1 MIIPMI
7 IGAAIAGYGRERRYA
22 RNLAIYVG
30 IVIGIVSGL
39 QILPLAYP
47 FYSITNLQISTPN
60 MAYIY
65 TYFLNSDIIVWRI
78 GVQNILMSPTI
89 VFIFIPVCI
98 LGSLLGFYLG
108 NHFFKKMDQEIW
120 T

>member
-1 MIIPMI
+1 MIVPII
-7 IGAAIAGYGRERRYA
+7 IGVAIAKLEREVRYS
-22 RNLAIYVG
+22 RNLALYAG

-47 FYSITNLQISTPN
+47 FYSITNPQISIPN
-60 MAYIY
+60 MVFIY

-78 GVQNILMSPTI
+78 GIQNILMSPTI
-89 VFIFIPVCI
+89 VLIFIPVCI

-108 NHFFKKMDQEIW
+108 SHFLKKQDQEIW